1 MAHVDDSGLTE
12 LDRITIAAVVR
23 VAGSGLLSA
32 AEAGLLIDRLRAH
45 HPGYDR
51 RGHELPDRGETP

>member
-1 MAHVDDSGLTE
+1 MAHVDDSGITE

-23 VAGSGLLSA
+23 VAGWGLLGV

-45 HPGYDR
+45 HPGSDHP
-51 RGHELPDRGETP
+51 GHELPDRGETP